1 MLSNQSSDILHR
13 CLYRYSAAF
22 DFFYIA
28 DVTMLTIL
36 YYLNY
41 NECIILSLLTQA
53 ALNKLRVLSGLK
65 MLITFRYDTP
75 QGLLIRNRRS

>member
-13 CLYRYSAAF
+13 CLYRYSVGF

-28 DVTMLTIL
+28 AVTIMTIL
-36 YYLNY
+36 YYL

-53 ALNKLRVLSGLK
+53 TLNKLRVLSGLK
-65 MLITFRYDTP
+65 MLITFRYDTL
-75 QGLLIRNRRS
+75 QSLLIGNWCS

>member
-28 DVTMLTIL
+28 AVTMLTIL
-36 YYLNY
+36 YYLK
-41 NECIILSLLTQA
+41 EFIILSLLTQA

-65 MLITFRYDTP
+65 MLITFRYDTL
-75 QGLLIRNRRS
+75 QGLLIGNCHS